1 MEAHNWKR
9 AKCTVEFV
17 YFLRGEFFLGI
28 FLCSLDFLFL
38 FYQEKRKANAIFNR
52 TFKIKTMYL
61 AVTDVKPMKDYL
73 LQLTFENGEVR
84 KFDVK
89 PFMDNGIF
97 KDLKDIATFNSVRL
111 SFDTIQWSNEA
122 DLDPEILYQNSEPVT

>member
-1 MEAHNWKR
+1 
-9 AKCTVEFV
+9 
-17 YFLRGEFFLGI
+17 
-28 FLCSLDFLFL
+28 
-38 FYQEKRKANAIFNR
+38 
-52 TFKIKTMYL
+52 MYL

-111 SFDTIQWSNEA
+111 SFDTIEWSNEA

>member
-1 MEAHNWKR
+1 
-9 AKCTVEFV
+9 
-17 YFLRGEFFLGI
+17 
-28 FLCSLDFLFL
+28 
-38 FYQEKRKANAIFNR
+38 
-52 TFKIKTMYL
+52 
-61 AVTDVKPMKDYL
+61 MKDYL